1 MFSFYI
7 EIRDGSL
14 MLGEHSSCSRPCSQG
29 FVGYDLL
36 GLCEADTVLS
46 PVEAEAVTAQRKQ
59 REDIQGLG
67 VESDLWSSVSHKVQ

>member
-14 MLGEHSSCSRPCSQG
+14 MLGEHSSYSRPCSRG
-29 FVGYDLL
+29 FVGCDLL

-46 PVEAEAVTAQRKQ
+46 PVEAEAVTAQRK
-59 REDIQGLG
+59 
-67 VESDLWSSVSHKVQ
+67 